1 MIDSVV
7 QMMNVIIAMRDWRRV
22 TMAAILAVMAAA
34 SASSYRPPAPAN
46 ASTAPTPVGQI
57 GMLLNSR
64 NNTHTHTHTFNGP
77 LSGTTRMSQCQ
88 KGKTNLLRQNLNH
101 VARTFS

>member
-64 NNTHTHTHTFNGP
+64 NNTHTHTRLTALCPGLP
-77 LSGTTRMSQCQ
+77 G
-88 KGKTNLLRQNLNH
+88 
-101 VARTFS
+101 